1 MEAKPNIFISHS
13 HSDWRLAERLQNLL
27 EHVSGRGLELARSSE
42 KGAIKSGEN
51 WRSWIDDKVLRCDV
65 AIVLLTPSSFRGRW
79 VLWEA
84 GAVAGVQ
91 YERLQEREVAGD
103 DPLSRRVRVVRFNL
117 RDRDLGPF
125 SSTQVRDGLDPGDM
139 VNFVAEL
146 LEEFREKLDRG
157 AFRKGMLSLEETI
170 ETFVGGAR
178 EDLRYSP
185 IEANEGMIQDWLA
198 RLDDARDKGD
208 DRWIVAAKRWM
219 NVAFLGANNADAN
232 LKGDVIDFRIHTRL
246 AEAHRRLGDWPG
258 TVEQLQLAASVS
270 PNDLVVLRELG
281 RAHREM
287 GRIPEL
293 EKTMRDMEL
302 LDPDIFKKDR
312 EGIAMR
318 CGYFSK
324 MQNWV
329 GVEKLLEEADQ
340 GIVSLDPYLAN
351 WHAIAAMKVRGP
363 KDSAPLFQRL
373 KDVLH
378 KSGSGFWDDATLV
391 NALLALN
398 RPLEAEERLLAMDL
412 SRRSKDEVES
422 ATRFYDEIVSTFG
435 HTFDWRKAAGLSGAR
450 EAAQT

>member
-1 MEAKPNIFISHS
+1 MNSKPGIFISHS
-13 HSDWRLAERLQNLL
+13 HSDWRLAERLQNLM
-27 EHVSGRGLELARSSE
+27 EHVSGRGLELSRSSE

-91 YERLQEREVAGD
+91 YERLQNREVGSE

-117 RDRDLGPF
+117 RGLDLGPF
-125 SSTQVRDGLDPGDM
+125 ASSQVRDGLDPVDM

-146 LEEFREKLDRG
+146 LEEFREKLDRA
-157 AFRKGMLSLEETI
+157 AFRKGMLSLEETV
-170 ETFVGGAR
+170 ETFVAGAK

-185 IEANEGMIQDWLA
+185 IESNEGMIQDWLA
-198 RLDDARDKGD
+198 RLDDARDKNN

-219 NVAFLGANNADAN
+219 NVAFLGANNADAH
-232 LKGDVIDFRIHTRL
+232 LKGDVIDFRIHTRI
-246 AEAHRRLGDWPG
+246 AAAHRRLGDWPG
-258 TVEQLQLAASVS
+258 TVEQLQLAATVS

-281 RAHREM
+281 RAQREM
-287 GRIPEL
+287 GKISDL
-293 EKTMRDMEL
+293 EKTMKDMEL
-302 LDPDIFKKDR
+302 LDPDIFRMDR

-324 MQNWV
+324 LQNWV
-329 GVEKLLEEADQ
+329 AVEKLLEEADQ
-340 GIVSLDPYLAN
+340 GIVSVDPYLAN

-373 KDVLH
+373 KDVLR
-378 KSGSGFWDDATLV
+378 KGDTGFWDDATLV
-391 NALLALN
+391 NALIALN
-398 RPLEAEERLLAMDL
+398 LTGEAQERLQAMGL
-412 SRRSKDEVES
+412 PRRSQDEVES
-422 ATRFYDEIVSTFG
+422 ATRFYDEIVSAFG
-435 HTFDWRKAAGLSGAR
+435 HEFDWRKAAGLSGAR
-450 EAAQT
+450 ETAQT